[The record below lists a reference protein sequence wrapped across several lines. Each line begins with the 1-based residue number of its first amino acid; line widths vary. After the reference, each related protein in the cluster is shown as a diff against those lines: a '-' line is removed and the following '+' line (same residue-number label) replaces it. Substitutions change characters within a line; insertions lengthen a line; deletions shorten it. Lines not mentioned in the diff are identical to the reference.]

1 MHSFSEYLHH
11 TSPEPQIAKLFETAG
26 PAISARLTLDN
37 FDFELNA
44 ISEFENSLPDSF
56 GMHLDMLLT
65 GGTMMVSQY
74 YHDLARGKEKMFEKI
89 KDAVDA
95 SDFQKINESLA
106 ALHKLLK
113 EKYSEVSEQATIDFE
128 NKFGNIANDAVID
141 AALKGAPETSASK
154 SKVLSMLKDIWNGL
168 TDNGDWLSVSQL
180 VLDIMGIFDPTGA
193 ADGLNALIYFGRGKT
208 LLGWISMISALIPG
222 GGDSLKLLKLGK
234 TAKYADEVV
243 MYTIKG
249 GRGAAQKAL
258 QRIPIKDR
266 GAVVKVLSYIASV
279 LPSAMSKASASLS
292 SFFGKYLAKYT
303 KWIPGME
310 NFFNGLAKRFS
321 GYAKKMDDVVK
332 DLKYATGTLIKAADA
347 TADLAKAAKRGA
359 KMEIDS
365 ASGLIR
371 LYNAEGKVIREF
383 SEEFLKKSKFW
394 SKLGKNP
401 IVRNVSTT
409 ADLIKYYNGIAK
421 VTPSLFSSVAKLFSI
436 IHKGAVGSTRFSL
449 FVGKEI
455 IKMATGQ
462 TAEELG
468 IPDEQ
473 VEFYGADFLNN
484 AVTKKINE
492 EKEKGAKYVPLVT
505 FDSSNNEDYQAITKY
520 QNDWAKIVGGPE
532 IIPVLYDKFGD
543 SELKQEYND
552 FWKKVG
558 KGEIKRD
565 ESGNLIKGEPA
576 PVNAVV
582 KEVPNLRTT
591 DWYRE
596 AFPQVPNE
604 SVNLLSFDKFINE

>member
-1 MHSFSEYLHH
+1 MHSFSEYLNSS
-11 TSPEPQIAKLFETAG
+11 SPEPHISNFFKSAG
-26 PAISARLTLDN
+26 PTVAARLTLEN

-44 ISEFENSLPDSF
+44 INEFENLLPNSF
-56 GMHLDMLLT
+56 DLHLDMILT
-65 GGTMMVSQY
+65 GGSTLVSQY
-74 YHDLARGKEKMFEKI
+74 YHDLASGKEKMFEKI
-89 KDAVDA
+89 RESVNS
-95 SDFQKINESLA
+95 SDFEKINESLKS
-106 ALHKLLK
+106 LHTVLK
-113 EKYSEVSEQATIDFE
+113 EKYSHLIEQAAIDFDS
-128 NKFGNIANDAVID
+128 KFGDITNDAVID
-141 AALKGAPETSASK
+141 AALKGAPETTADK
-154 SKVLSMLKDIWNGL
+154 SKVISMLKDLWNGL
-168 TDNGDWLSVSQL
+168 TDDGDWLSVSQL
-180 VLDIMGIFDPTGA
+180 LLDIVGIFDPFGV
-193 ADGLNALIYFGRGKT
+193 ADGINAMIYFARGRPV
-208 LLGWISMISALIPG
+208 LGLISVIAAVIPY

-234 TAKYADEVV
+234 TGKYAEEVV

-258 QRIPIKDR
+258 KRIPVKDR
-266 GAVVKVLSYIASV
+266 GPVMKALSYIVSV
-279 LPSAMSKASASLS
+279 LPSAMSKTSAAIS

-310 NFFNGLAKRFS
+310 NFFNGIAKRFS
-321 GYAKKMDDVVK
+321 GYAKKMDDLVK
-332 DLKYATGTLIKAADA
+332 DLKYAQGTLIKASKA

-394 SKLGKNP
+394 RKLGTNP
-401 IVRNVSTT
+401 IVRNVST
-409 ADLIKYYNGIAK
+409 AEDLVKYYNGIAK
-421 VTPSLFSSVAKLFSI
+421 VTPSLFSSVAKIFSV
-436 IHKGAVGSTRFSL
+436 IHKGAVGSFKFTL
-449 FVGKEI
+449 FVGKQI

-473 VEFYGADFLNN
+473 SEFYGADFLNN
-484 AVTKKINE
+484 AVQKKIDE
-492 EKEKGAKYVPLVT
+492 ERKKGVNYPAVVT
-505 FDSSNNEDYQAITKY
+505 FDSANDEDYQTITKY

-532 IIPVLYDKFGD
+532 VIPVMYDKFGD
-543 SELKQEYND
+543 AELKQEFND
-552 FWKKVG
+552 FWSKVG

-565 ESGNLIKGEPA
+565 ASGNLIKGEPA
-576 PVNAVV
+576 PVNKVV
-582 KEVPNLRTT
+582 KEVPNLRST

-604 SVNLLSFDKFINE
+604 SRILSFSKFIND